1 MCLTTQSQEICE
13 GYGTNFISEP
23 TLGSYKPF
31 KTNLKAAKGTMTRV
45 IVQKPPQAIFVQ

>member
-13 GYGTNFISEP
+13 GYVTNFISEP